1 MASAFAHVLMAVTI
15 GKTYPSKYTSPKFW
29 ILGMLCTIIP
39 DADVVMFK
47 FGVPYAHM
55 FGHRGIS
62 HSLLFSLLLGILVTT
77 VFYKIR
83 RLRTTQIF
91 LLVLFFAACT
101 ASHIVF
107 DALTNGG
114 LGVAVF
120 APFDNT
126 RYFLPWRPIQV
137 SPIGVG
143 NFFSEWGWRVIKSEL
158 IWIGLPSMIYVL
170 VVSLFKSKKEASVA
184 STTNLD

>member
-1 MASAFAHVLMAVTI
+1 MASAFAHALAAVAL
-15 GKTYPSKYTSPKFW
+15 GKTYPQKYTCPKFW
-29 ILGMLCTIIP
+29 LLGMLCTILP

-47 FGVPYAHM
+47 FGVSYEHM
-55 FGHRGIS
+55 FGHRGFS
-62 HSLLFSLLLGILVTT
+62 HSLVFAVILGVIVTALFYRSIKLASKQGLLFILYFT
-77 VFYKIR
+77 
-83 RLRTTQIF
+83 L
-91 LLVLFFAACT
+91 CT
-101 ASHIVF
+101 ASHILL

-158 IWIGLPSMIYVL
+158 VWVGLPTAVYLLLTSIL
-170 VVSLFKSKKEASVA
+170 KKERIRK
-184 STTNLD
+184 

>member
-1 MASAFAHVLMAVTI
+1 MASAFAHALAAVTI
-15 GKTYPSKYTSPKFW
+15 GKTYPGNYKNAKFW
-29 ILGMLCTIIP
+29 LLGVICTILP

-47 FGVPYAHM
+47 FGVPYEHVL
-55 FGHRGIS
+55 GHRGFS
-62 HSLLFSLLLGILVTT
+62 HSLVFSILAGIAVTALFFKGT
-77 VFYKIR
+77 
-83 RLRTTQIF
+83 RLTSKKGF
-91 LLVLFFAACT
+91 LYVLFFAACT
-101 ASHIVF
+101 ASHILL

-137 SPIGVG
+137 SPIGIG

-158 IWIGLPSMIYVL
+158 IWVGLPSAVFML
-170 VVSLFKSKKEASVA
+170 FTSLFKLKSPTQRRNV
-184 STTNLD
+184 

>member
-1 MASAFAHVLMAVTI
+1 MASAFAHAVAALTI
-15 GKTYPSKYTSPKFW
+15 GKTYPSKYTSAKFW
-29 ILGMLCTIIP
+29 LLGALCTILP

-47 FGVPYAHM
+47 FGVPYEHL
-55 FGHRGIS
+55 FGHRGFS
-62 HSLLFSLLLGILVTT
+62 HSLVFAVILGVIVTA
-77 VFYKIR
+77 VFYRSIKLISIQGIVF
-83 RLRTTQIF
+83 T
-91 LLVLFFAACT
+91 LFFTICT
-101 ASHIVF
+101 ASHTLL

-114 LGVAVF
+114 LGVAIF

-158 IWIGLPSMIYVL
+158 LWVGFPSVVYIACVVL
-170 VVSLFKSKKEASVA
+170 IKSVSKKS
-184 STTNLD
+184 